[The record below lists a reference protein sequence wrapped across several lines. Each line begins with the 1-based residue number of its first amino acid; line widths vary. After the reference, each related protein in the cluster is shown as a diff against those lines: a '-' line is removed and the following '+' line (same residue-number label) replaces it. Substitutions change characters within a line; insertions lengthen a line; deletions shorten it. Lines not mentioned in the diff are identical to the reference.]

1 MLQLTHSL
9 SGSNGTL
16 ELMNCF
22 LLQPCQIPGSVFA
35 ARQPENSKL
44 DVNHA
49 SSMRASTDVSPAP
62 DLDLERMRGRKKLE
76 EQRLDRRTEFL

>member
-1 MLQLTHSL
+1 MLQLTKSFRVKRDFGVHES
-9 SGSNGTL
+9 
-16 ELMNCF
+16 F
-22 LLQPCQIPGSVFA
+22 LLQPCQIPSSVFTA
-35 ARQPENSKL
+35 PQPENSKL

>member
-16 ELMNCF
+16 ELMNRF
-22 LLQPCQIPGSVFA
+22 YSSPVKFQVLFSQ
-35 ARQPENSKL
+35 L
-44 DVNHA
+44 DSQRTQNWMSIMHPV
-49 SSMRASTDVSPAP
+49 RASTDVSPAP